1 MFEGLGSFLL
11 ILFLEFGGFFRKC
24 FADDLFMND
33 VCLEYSCFVVGEHS
47 TVKEK
52 LRQSK
57 IHHPVVLSDDWFSS
71 LVYQRVI
78 LISQFEKHPL

>member
-11 ILFLEFGGFFRKC
+11 ILILEFGGFFRNC
-24 FADDLFMND
+24 FADNLLMND

-52 LRQSK
+52 LWESEIQ
-57 IHHPVVLSDDWFSS
+57 HPVVLSDDWFSS

-78 LISQFEKHPL
+78 LIGQLKKHPL